1 MCGLATI
8 IPCVSPSCSWCIC
21 NWWSLPST
29 IWNGFTADNSFNGFV
44 WKCGTS
50 KIHWLIMISLSTC
63 HFFGYARF
71 QTKPNDLKNQGFL
84 RWLWCL
90 WHIRWSISAQEG
102 LVEVCRYVL
111 FVQLD
116 VFAPLLFWCT
126 PAGRQKNSYPNFSA
140 ASISALQ
147 CYGQSGR
154 WGSVV
159 RQSGS

>member
-29 IWNGFTADNSFNGFV
+29 IWNGFTADNSFNEFV

-50 KIHWLIMISLSTC
+50 KTHWLIMISLSTW

-71 QTKPNDLKNQGFL
+71 QTKPMTWKIKDFSGDFDVYDRSGGPFL
-84 RWLWCL
+84 R
-90 WHIRWSISAQEG
+90 SQEC

-159 RQSGS
+159 R